1 MQPTDHRS
9 ATAYRPSLV
18 LGTTLTLVAGFVD
31 SVGYVSVGQFY
42 LAFMSGNTTRL
53 GMSLAAGDSD
63 VAAWGAAIVATFV
76 AGAFIGSLL
85 ASIAE
90 RGKILLVLGGEIA
103 CFGMSCALLSFDLG
117 RPALLPITLA
127 MGMQNTIHQAVS
139 GAETGRSFIT
149 GTLFGL
155 GQCLAQAAMGRGRY
169 ATAGIHLVT
178 WLAFT
183 SGVILGALILSKLG
197 VARSLLIATGA
208 LVIMAIVEAISVT
221 IRRGW
226 NQMQGGVF
234 ER

>member
-1 MQPTDHRS
+1 LQPTDQRS
-9 ATAYRPSLV
+9 AAAYHPSLI
-18 LGTTLTLVAGFVD
+18 LGTTLTFVAGFVD

-53 GMSLAAGDSD
+53 GMSLAAGDND
-63 VAAWGAAIVATFV
+63 VAAWGVAIIATFV

-85 ASIAE
+85 ASIVE
-90 RGKILLVLGGEIA
+90 RAKILLVLGGEII
-103 CFGMSCALLSFDLG
+103 CFGATCALLSFDLG

-155 GQCLAQAAMGRGRY
+155 GQSLAQAAIGRGRY
-169 ATAGIHLVT
+169 ATAGIHLVI

-183 SGVILGALILSKLG
+183 SGVILGALILSRLG
-197 VARSLLIATGA
+197 VARSLLIAPGA
-208 LVIMAIVEAISVT
+208 LVITAIVEAILIT
-221 IRRGW
+221 IRRNW
-226 NQMQGGVF
+226 NQMQSGVF